1 MAYYLF
7 IAIGGALGAV
17 GRYWLMLTVERLN
30 PGPFPVGTFIVNVIG
45 SLLIGV
51 LFVVLSE
58 KIQLAAHLR
67 PLLMI
72 GFLGALT
79 TFSTFSLDAFLL
91 IEQGHIATAITYL
104 LASVLVCL
112 LAVSAGIGLTRLL
125 F

>member
-30 PGPFPVGTFIVNVIG
+30 PGPFPAGTFIVNVLG

-91 IEQGHIATAITYL
+91 IEQGHIATAVTYL

-112 LAVSAGIGLTRLL
+112 LAVSAGIGVTRLL

>member
-30 PGPFPVGTFIVNVIG
+30 PGPFPVGTFIVNVLG

-91 IEQGHIATAITYL
+91 IEQGHIATAVTYL

-112 LAVSAGIGLTRLL
+112 LAVSAGIGVTRLL

>member
-45 SLLIGV
+45 SLLIGA
-51 LFVVLSE
+51 LFVVLNE
-58 KIQLAAHLR
+58 KMQLAAHLR

-104 LASVLVCL
+104 LTSVLV
-112 LAVSAGIGLTRLL
+112 
-125 F
+125 